1 MKQTPDLQHIQEKM
15 KAGTLTLKGFLG
27 DDTRTLSDII
37 AADELTV
44 ASRGWSHERIAAKLA
59 DLTERGRDLMEGEIE
74 LDGRFRVSVRDD
86 RGKLPSPWGDGR
98 FEKGDTVLVEIAT
111 GRVWRWNPLT
121 LHMVKTHGFYG
132 GKGSDYRLDPQELI
146 DLIGL

>member
-1 MKQTPDLQHIQEKM
+1 MKQTPYLRKIQEKM
-15 KAGTLTLKGFLG
+15 HAGTMTLKGFLG

-37 AADELTV
+37 SADELAVST
-44 ASRGWSHERIAAKLA
+44 RGATHEQIALRLA
-59 DLTERGRDLMEGEIE
+59 GLTERGRDLMEAEIE
-74 LDGRFRVSVRDD
+74 LDRRFRVSVRDD

-111 GRVWRWNPLT
+111 GKSWRWNPLT

-132 GKGSDYRLDPQELI
+132 GKGSDYRLDPQEI
-146 DLIGL
+146 MDLLGI